1 MVSGSAV
8 LAVPSGIS
16 FNGLYLATFPSFS
29 ARIYLFSV
37 RSEGVETVFKSSGLE
52 NLTVTRDGSNNTLTF
67 SYSGLANQYF
77 EVKKV

>member
-1 MVSGSAV
+1 MVSGSYV
-8 LAVPSGIS
+8 FTVPSNIV

-37 RSEGVETVFKSSGLE
+37 RSEGVETVYKSSGLE
-52 NLTVTRDGSNNTLTF
+52 SLTVTRDGSNNTLTF
-67 SYSGLANQYF
+67 SASGMRDQFF